1 MLCISLD
8 TVVSSQEDAADL
20 HKAGMSVAGGV
31 SQEAVLD
38 EDVRRAAVCPLI
50 PMPVGAGNSE
60 LPGGAQ
66 SFACMPV
73 FARKRTHARTHA
85 FARTHTH
92 THAHMCGRT
101 TKWTCADMHVRALLY
116 VDRDSTSWTP
126 WRGRASVKSWSGT
139 DECLAWPRP
148 G

>member
-20 HKAGMSVAGGV
+20 HNAGMSVAGGV

-60 LPGGAQ
+60 LPGGL
-66 SFACMPV
+66 SLLHACVCSPAR
-73 FARKRTHARTHA
+73 ARKHAHTHARVC
-85 FARTHTH
+85 TH